1 MASSIQELLNRIQN
15 AIYGREVRGSIHDAI
30 EMCYDDVTEGKTIAE
45 AAADDTQIAI
55 NAANAAVETATTAAN
70 TANDAAGQARSVLND
85 CRDATEN
92 ANTATANANT
102 ATSSANT
109 AVTNAN
115 AATANAEDAATAA
128 NAAAL
133 AATDATTAATNAT
146 TAATNATTAAT
157 IAANDAAAAAI
168 DASAA
173 ATTAT
178 NATANAN
185 SKASAAQ
192 TAANNADLATTAA
205 NLATTNANTARDA
218 ANTAASAANTA
229 ASTAN
234 AKISDMNDK
243 LAEAT
248 TAIGNATTATTN
260 AIAATTSANTASD
273 RANAAALAIES
284 VTASSFD
291 LPYNASASVTIQ
303 TDPGDGHKNFYFGLR
318 QGNPGPGFTIKG
330 DAYATLSD
338 LEADV
343 VAPEIGDCY
352 NVGTEAPYHI
362 YRWTGTIWEDQG
374 FLTNSLVAIT
384 PEEVQY
390 IQNGGTVT
398 PEPNKALGVSGL
410 TYMLQTLEVNL
421 LATKVDKVTGKSLST
436 NDFTN
441 AYKDAVDALQ
451 INVST
456 LQSGKVDKVTGKG
469 LSTNDFTT
477 AYKDAVDSLQTSVA
491 SLQTGKVDKVTG
503 KDLSTNDFTNAYKD
517 KLDGIAAGATAIT
530 VDSALSGTSS
540 NPVQNSV
547 IKAALDTKQARHKT
561 ASASVS
567 ASSWNSSHQATVAMT
582 DVTASNDI
590 DVRPGPESYDAWV
603 NAGVRCTAQAD
614 GSITL
619 TARTNPTVAITVQA
633 LIWD

>member
-1 MASSIQELLNRIQN
+1 
-15 AIYGREVRGSIHDAI
+15 
-30 EMCYDDVTEGKTIAE
+30 
-45 AAADDTQIAI
+45 
-55 NAANAAVETATTAAN
+55 
-70 TANDAAGQARSVLND
+70 
-85 CRDATEN
+85 
-92 ANTATANANT
+92 
-102 ATSSANT
+102 
-109 AVTNAN
+109 
-115 AATANAEDAATAA
+115 
-128 NAAAL
+128 
-133 AATDATTAATNAT
+133 
-146 TAATNATTAAT
+146 
-157 IAANDAAAAAI
+157 
-168 DASAA
+168 
-173 ATTAT
+173 
-178 NATANAN
+178 
-185 SKASAAQ
+185 
-192 TAANNADLATTAA
+192 
-205 NLATTNANTARDA
+205 
-218 ANTAASAANTA
+218 
-229 ASTAN
+229 
-234 AKISDMNDK
+234 MNDK

>member
-1 MASSIQELLNRIQN
+1 MPGRIDDLLDQIMN

-30 EMCYDDVTEGKTIAE
+30 EICYDDVTAGVTIAE
-45 AAADDTQIAI
+45 AAAADTQTAI
-55 NAANAAVETATTAAN
+55 DAANNAVETATTAAT
-70 TANDAAGQARSVLND
+70 TANNAANQALAVLND
-85 CRDATEN
+85 CRNATEDAEAATTSAVN
-92 ANTATANANT
+92 AASAANTAT
-102 ATSSANT
+102 
-109 AVTNAN
+109 TNAN
-115 AATANAEDAATAA
+115 AAIANAS
-128 NAAAL
+128 
-133 AATDATTAATNAT
+133 DATTAATNAATAARSASTAATNAATAATNATSSAT
-146 TAATNATTAAT
+146 TAATNATNAAS
-157 IAANDAAAAAI
+157 

-173 ATTAT
+173 ASSATTA
-178 NATANAN
+178 ATNAN

-205 NLATTNANTARDA
+205 NLATTNANNAKDA
-218 ANTAASAANTA
+218 ANTATTNANAARDSATAAASSATTA
-229 ASTAN
+229 ASTATSAASAATTAAN
-234 AKISDMNDK
+234 TANSKISDMNTK
-243 LAEAT
+243 LSEADS
-248 TAIGNATTATTN
+248 AISN
-260 AIAATTSANTASD
+260 ANTATNAANTAITNANAATS
-273 RANAAALAIES
+273 RANAAAAAIES

-291 LPYNASASVTIQ
+291 LPYTAQASVTIQ
-303 TDPGDGHKNFYFGLR
+303 TDPDDGHKNFYFGLR
-318 QGNPGPGFTIKG
+318 QGNPGPGFVIKG
-330 DAYATLSD
+330 DSYDTLSD
-338 LEADV
+338 LEA
-343 VAPEIGDCY
+343 AIINPTIGDCY

-421 LATKVDKVTGKSLST
+421 LA
-436 NDFTN
+436 
-441 AYKDAVDALQ
+441 
-451 INVST
+451 
-456 LQSGKVDKVTGKG
+456 GKVDKVTGKG
-469 LSTNDFTT
+469 LSTNDFTN
-477 AYKDAVDSLQTSVA
+477 AYKDAVDSLQTSVT
-491 SLQTGKVDKVTG
+491 SLQSGKVDKVTG

-561 ASASVS
+561 ASVSVP

-590 DVRPGPESYDAWV
+590 DVRPGPASYDAWV